1 MSFTELNCYNNIST
15 DHFVLLYI
23 PSFNLGIF
31 MIKAFLFQEKDTFL
45 SRAYYQFLMPV
56 ESSLENNFEEI
67 DSIKDIP
74 HCTLFGDSIH
84 IYTIEHDD
92 PMLARLYEYL
102 YNDDDNDSLQS
113 RIKSVR
119 FRNIL
124 LGI

>member
-1 MSFTELNCYNNIST
+1 
-15 DHFVLLYI
+15 
-23 PSFNLGIF
+23 
-31 MIKAFLFQEKDTFL
+31 FLFQEKDTFL

-56 ESSLENNFEEI
+56 ESLENNFEEVT
-67 DSIKDIP
+67 IKDIP

-92 PMLARLYEYL
+92 PMLVRLYEYL

-113 RIKSVR
+113 RIKSIR